1 MKLRYELY
9 QRSALISMRA
19 FFVFGPKI
27 FSSISISGGRSGEK
41 EVSAVTTHY
50 TEQYVKIFVFRSLKF
65 NFNIS
70 KSGGRRGEREVSA
83 VQRGGTLISVRV
95 FFLV

>member
-1 MKLRYELY
+1 MKVRCKLY
-9 QRSALISMRA
+9 QRIALISMRA
-19 FFVFGPKI
+19 FFVFNPKF

-50 TEQYVKIFVFRSLKF
+50 TEQYASIFVFRSLKF

-70 KSGGRRGEREVSA
+70 IFGGRRGEREVSA
-83 VQRGGTLISVRV
+83 G
-95 FFLV
+95 